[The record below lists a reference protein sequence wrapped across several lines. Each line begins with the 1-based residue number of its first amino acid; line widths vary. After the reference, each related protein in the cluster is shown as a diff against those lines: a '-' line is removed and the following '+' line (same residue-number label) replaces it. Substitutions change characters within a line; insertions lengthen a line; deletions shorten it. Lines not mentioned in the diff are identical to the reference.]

1 VFTILW
7 SEGPQA
13 VEKTFAV
20 IRPMGQSAECL
31 LINSSGGSRG
41 DYASDGSHHAEI
53 ITFHEGEERPTS
65 EHQSKVPIF
74 VIIEANGTA
83 LPPYSWIDF
92 GRTHNVPFADD
103 LKVRKVGRVVPAS
116 IWQLQQYQ
124 EKLQSSGR
132 VL

>member
-31 LINSSGGSRG
+31 LISSSGRNRG
-41 DYASDGSHHAEI
+41 DYASDGSHQAEI
-53 ITFHEGEERPTS
+53 ITLHEGEEPPTS

-83 LPPYSWIDF
+83 LPPLSWIDF
-92 GRTHNVPFADD
+92 SRTYNVAFAGNPTI
-103 LKVRKVGRVVPAS
+103 RKIGRVVPSS
-116 IWQLQQYQ
+116 IWRLQKYQ
-124 EKLQSSGR
+124 EEVQSLGR